1 MAQARLGPGGSGQE
15 AKSLR
20 ELRDKGKALRASL
33 PRGAHAEFSLP
44 ERDPVGI
51 ILEQDEA
58 RLADLV
64 PVRIGRMLQSPFA
77 YYRGTA
83 AVMAHDL
90 TATAVTGQRVV
101 CSGDAH
107 ISNFGLFASPE
118 RRLLFDLND
127 FDEALTAPWEWDVK
141 RLVASVVIGGRDVG
155 LTDPECHDSAVSALA
170 AYRAVMRR
178 LYDAT
183 ALDRYFFEVETDRLE
198 ELAAA
203 GRRKVINRATQK
215 ARGRTSNQVLDK
227 LVTVDDHGR
236 QMIKDNPPIVR
247 HVDDVEFGDL
257 QGLVAQYFSTMRPDT
272 AVLLSQF
279 TFVDFV
285 LRVVGVGSVGT
296 RCYLLLLVGPA
307 GEPLFLQAKEAPP
320 SVLSTYGREPIVIAN
335 RRSRLSEGER
345 VVTGQRILQA
355 QSDPF
360 LGWVE
365 QFAYGGGAA
374 RDFYMRQ
381 FRDMKGSVELDTLN
395 AAEFQDYARLCAVLL
410 ARAHSQSPGGA
421 VIRGYLGG
429 ASDKFDLAVAR
440 WAMRYADQTQQDFD
454 NLQAAVQ
461 RGKLPV
467 EYGV

>member
-1 MAQARLGPGGSGQE
+1 MAQGQSGRGGSEQDE
-15 AKSLR
+15 KSLGAM
-20 ELRDKGKALRASL
+20 RDKGKALRSSV
-33 PRGAHAEFSLP
+33 PREAHADFSLP
-44 ERDPVGI
+44 DRDPVGI
-51 ILEQDEA
+51 IAEQNKT

-90 TATAVTGQRVV
+90 KATEVTGQRVV
-101 CSGDAH
+101 CCGDAH

-127 FDEALTAPWEWDVK
+127 FDEASTAPWEWDVK
-141 RLVASVVIGGRDVG
+141 RLLASVVVGGRDIG
-155 LTDPECHDSAVSALA
+155 LTDTECHDSAVTAVAS
-170 AYRAVMRR
+170 YRGVMRQMF
-178 LYDAT
+178 DAT
-183 ALDRYFFEVETDRLE
+183 ALDRYYFGVSTDRLE
-198 ELAAA
+198 ELASK
-203 GRRKVINRATQK
+203 RRPVVSRATEK
-215 ARGRTSNQVLDK
+215 ARRRTSDQVLDK

-236 QMIKDNPPIVR
+236 QVIKDNPPITQ
-247 HVDDVEFGDL
+247 HVHDVNFGSA
-257 QGLVAQYFSTMRPDT
+257 QGLVAQYFSSMRPDT
-272 AVLLSQF
+272 ALLLSQF

-307 GEPLFLQAKEAPP
+307 GEPLFLQAKEAAP
-320 SVLSTYGREPIVIAN
+320 SVLSTYGREPISLPN

-345 VVTGQRILQA
+345 VVSGQRILQA
-355 QSDPF
+355 QSDSL

-365 QFAYGGGAA
+365 QFAYHGTTA
-374 RDFYMRQ
+374 RDFYLRQ

-395 AAEFQDYARLCAVLL
+395 AGEFQDYARLCAALL

-429 ASDKFDLAVAR
+429 SDKFDLAVAR
-440 WAMRYADQTQQDFD
+440 WAMRYADQNQQDFD

-461 RGKLPV
+461 QGKLPV

>member
-1 MAQARLGPGGSGQE
+1 MAQAQSGRGDSGRE

-20 ELRDKGKALRASL
+20 EMRNKGKALRSSL
-33 PRGAHAEFSLP
+33 PREAHAEFSLP

-51 ILEQDEA
+51 LVEQNKT

-83 AVMAHDL
+83 AAMAHDL
-90 TATAVTGQRVV
+90 KASAVTGQRVG
-101 CSGDAH
+101 CCGDAH

-127 FDEALTAPWEWDVK
+127 FDEASTAPWEWDVK
-141 RLVASVVIGGRDVG
+141 RLVASVVISGRDIG
-155 LTDPECHDSAVSALA
+155 LTDAECHDSAVGAVA
-170 AYRAVMRR
+170 AYRDVMRQ
-178 LYDAT
+178 LFDAT
-183 ALDRYFFEVETDRLE
+183 ALDRYYFEVATDRLE

-203 GRRKVINRATQK
+203 DRRKILTQATQK
-215 ARGRTSNQVLDK
+215 ARRRTSDQVLDK
-227 LVTVDDHGR
+227 LVVVDDHGR
-236 QMIKDNPPIVR
+236 QVIKDNPPITQ
-247 HVDDVEFGDL
+247 HVKDIEFDDL
-257 QGLVAQYFSTMRPDT
+257 RLLVAQYFSTVRPDT
-272 AVLLSQF
+272 ALLLSQF

-296 RCYLLLLVGPA
+296 RCFLLLLVGPA

-320 SVLSTYGREPIVIAN
+320 SVLSTYGREPIVIPN

-345 VVTGQRILQA
+345 VVSAQRMLQA
-355 QSDPF
+355 QSDLF

-365 QFAYGGGAA
+365 QFAYGGTTA
-374 RDFYMRQ
+374 RDFYLRQ
-381 FRDMKGSVELDTLN
+381 FRDMKGSIELDTLN
-395 AAEFQDYARLCAVLL
+395 AGEFDDYARLCAALL

-429 ASDKFDLAVAR
+429 SDKFDLAIAR

-454 NLQAAVQ
+454 NLQAAVHQ
-461 RGKLPV
+461 GKLPV

>member
-1 MAQARLGPGGSGQE
+1 MAHAHPGRGGSEHE
-15 AKSLR
+15 AKSLQEMR
-20 ELRDKGKALRASL
+20 NNGKALRSSL
-33 PRGAHAEFSLP
+33 PREAHAEFSLP
-44 ERDPVGI
+44 DRDPVGI
-51 ILEQDEA
+51 IGEQDET

-101 CSGDAH
+101 CCGDAH

-127 FDEALTAPWEWDVK
+127 FDEASTAPWEWDVK
-141 RLVASVVIGGRDVG
+141 RLVASVVIGGRDIG
-155 LTDPECHDSAVSALA
+155 LADAECHDSAVGAVA
-170 AYRAVMRR
+170 AYRDVMRR
-178 LYDAT
+178 LFDVT
-183 ALDRYFFEVETDRLE
+183 ALDRYFFEVATDRLE
-198 ELAAA
+198 ELAAPD
-203 GRRKVINRATQK
+203 RRRVVSRASHK
-215 ARGRTSNQVLDK
+215 ARRHTSDQVLDK

-236 QMIKDNPPIVR
+236 QVIKDNPPIAQ
-247 HVDDVEFGDL
+247 HVDDVEFGAL

-272 AVLLSQF
+272 ALLLSQF

-307 GEPLFLQAKEAPP
+307 GEPLFLQAKEAAP
-320 SVLSTYGREPIVIAN
+320 SVLSTYGREPIVIAK
-335 RRSRLSEGER
+335 RRSRLSQGER
-345 VVTGQRILQA
+345 VVSGQRILQA

-365 QFAYGGGAA
+365 QFAYGGADA
-374 RDFYMRQ
+374 RDFYLRQ
-381 FRDMKGSVELDTLN
+381 FRDMKGSIELDTLN
-395 AAEFQDYARLCAVLL
+395 AAEFQDYTRLCAALL

-429 ASDKFDLAVAR
+429 TDKFALAVAR
-440 WAMRYADQTQQDFD
+440 WAMRYADQTQLDFD

-461 RGKLPV
+461 QGKLPV